1 MASRAPTMTTT
12 TTSAFGRMYSSDI
25 KPANVHELKLKT
37 QQILLKTRQLRTQVN
52 RINDR
57 ITSETNAINRT
68 FEQQTDNAPVSL
80 SHDNSL
86 KQLNRSVQSAEN
98 TLQNLREEIEKIRY
112 NDKTYIVNELREEVK
127 LAYCENQRL
136 NQELQQR
143 NSENS
148 DVDKQLQ
155 EASKKAS
162 NSYINELKN
171 KIKEIKAINIDLRD
185 KADAYRAKRAKLLI
199 EQTIAGHQE
208 KKVNTQ
214 TIIDEANTKNEETA
228 KSNNQTAEELK
239 SSKKEYEEK
248 VAELQDLI
256 DKQRQKIINYL
267 SGQPIEPENEE
278 GAIEEEDENNE
289 ENNEENADE

>member
-1 MASRAPTMTTT
+1 MASRAPTVTTNA
-12 TTSAFGRMYSSDI
+12 TSAFGRMPADI

-98 TLQNLREEIEKIRY
+98 TLDNLKQEIEKLRY
-112 NDKTYIVNELREEVK
+112 NDKTYIVGELREEVK

-136 NQELQQR
+136 TQELQQK
-143 NSENS
+143 NSECNS
-148 DVDKQLQ
+148 IDKQLQ
-155 EASKKAS
+155 EASRKAS
-162 NSYINELKN
+162 NAYINELKS
-171 KIKEIKAINIDLRD
+171 KINEIKVINSDLRD
-185 KADAYRAKRAKLLI
+185 KADAYRSKRAKLLI

-228 KSNNQTAEELK
+228 KSNNQTAEELQN
-239 SSKKEYEEK
+239 SKKEYEEK
-248 VAELQDLI
+248 VAELQAII
-256 DKQRQKIINYL
+256 DKQRQKIKCYL
-267 SGQPIEPENEE
+267 TGEPLEQEEQENQE
-278 GAIEEEDENNE
+278 GGEEEDKNKE
-289 ENNEENADE
+289 EDDQ